1 MSATATELRFE
12 YGVLSH
18 IGQKREENQD
28 AFSIVVDHDQGL
40 FMVCD
45 GMGGASGGALASA
58 MVSRAFSEGWSRQAV
73 AHPVDAVRSI
83 VTSSN
88 REIYSL
94 GKRNPALEGMGTTVS
109 GLVLNSDMLLI
120 CNVGD
125 SRVYRLRG
133 NSIAQLTQ
141 DHTLVGELLES
152 GALTPEQAE
161 QSPVSHMLTRSVGPA
176 IDINVDCYLFE
187 EPPRNGDVYVICSD
201 GLYNS
206 ISSAE
211 IGFVLGEYKLHDA
224 LEHLVGLANMRGG
237 SDNITGIV
245 IECISGFRDAEE
257 IHTGADNDNN
267 TAKKGTRKIV
277 AVDLAEDAA
286 QETFSRVRKEV
297 DISADVLW
305 GAHRNTQTTEKS
317 NTQQA
322 RPTSR
327 TIPQQRLTLLQRAIV
342 VCAVVFVAT
351 VAWAFWMSNQ
361 RESRRGVP
369 VYENRIE
376 KQILETEK
384 DDSKEMRSLTKEL
397 RPEAEQRRRALIER
411 LETID
416 TAAQP
421 QAERIERR
429 KVWLRSAQDRIAQQQ
444 ELFNAPVDPKLIEE
458 QKKLKADQ
466 RAIEE
471 KRVTVEREIQ
481 SLSSTLEGWRNR
493 LLNIDEVDTVN
504 ATAELATVS
513 PDIAK
518 KKKEFEAATWK
529 YLQTLEEQRVDPQ
542 NESIAKEID
551 ALVVQRN
558 KALEELA
565 ATARTFIEDTIAKN
579 ARERGLLQI
588 ERDELKEREG
598 AILSELEYGE
608 VRLSGDAVRK
618 ATLSENL
625 GLKRRS
631 IERELAQL
639 GKSSDNAPR
648 NDSTSSIQ

>member
-1 MSATATELRFE
+1 
-12 YGVLSH
+12 
-18 IGQKREENQD
+18 
-28 AFSIVVDHDQGL
+28 
-40 FMVCD
+40 
-45 GMGGASGGALASA
+45 
-58 MVSRAFSEGWSRQAV
+58 
-73 AHPVDAVRSI
+73 
-83 VTSSN
+83 
-88 REIYSL
+88 
-94 GKRNPALEGMGTTVS
+94 
-109 GLVLNSDMLLI
+109 
-120 CNVGD
+120 
-125 SRVYRLRG
+125 
-133 NSIAQLTQ
+133 
-141 DHTLVGELLES
+141 
-152 GALTPEQAE
+152 
-161 QSPVSHMLTRSVGPA
+161 
-176 IDINVDCYLFE
+176 
-187 EPPRNGDVYVICSD
+187 
-201 GLYNS
+201 
-206 ISSAE
+206 
-211 IGFVLGEYKLHDA
+211 
-224 LEHLVGLANMRGG
+224 
-237 SDNITGIV
+237 
-245 IECISGFRDAEE
+245 
-257 IHTGADNDNN
+257 
-267 TAKKGTRKIV
+267 
-277 AVDLAEDAA
+277 
-286 QETFSRVRKEV
+286 
-297 DISADVLW
+297 
-305 GAHRNTQTTEKS
+305 
-317 NTQQA
+317 
-322 RPTSR
+322 
-327 TIPQQRLTLLQRAIV
+327 
-342 VCAVVFVAT
+342 
-351 VAWAFWMSNQ
+351 MSNQ